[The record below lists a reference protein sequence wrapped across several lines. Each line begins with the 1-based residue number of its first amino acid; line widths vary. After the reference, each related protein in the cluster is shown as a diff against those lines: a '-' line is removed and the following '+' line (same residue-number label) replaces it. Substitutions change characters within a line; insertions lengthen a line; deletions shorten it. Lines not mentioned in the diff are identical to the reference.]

1 MDLGIKNRTAL
12 VCAASSG
19 IGKAIAQ
26 SLVNEGVRVAICARN
41 EENLNKT
48 RDFLQASSETDV
60 ISVVADLSVFSDI
73 IHLVQTVQTQLGS
86 IDILIN
92 NVGGP
97 APGTLMEVTDEQWHD
112 GFQRSFMSIV
122 RLTKAVLPGMTKQKW
137 GRIVAIA
144 SNTAKEPRES
154 ILLSSTI
161 RASIAAFNKAIAANL
176 AHQNVLVHTVC
187 PGPIGTERVLQLAQ
201 DIAIAKNIS
210 FEQAQASLTDQIPME
225 RMGTPEEVAS
235 LVTYL
240 ASQQST
246 FMTGNAIEIDGGQ
259 LKSW

>member
-12 VCAASSG
+12 VCAASNG

-48 RDFLQASSETDV
+48 RDFLQASSEAEV
-60 ISVVADLSVFSDI
+60 ISIVADLSISSDI
-73 IHLVQTVQTQLGS
+73 TRLVQTAQNQLGA

-122 RLTKAVLPGMTKQKW
+122 RLTKAILPGMVETKMGKDYCDRVKHSQRTQ
-137 GRIVAIA
+137 RINSPV
-144 SNTAKEPRES
+144 
-154 ILLSSTI
+154 
-161 RASIAAFNKAIAANL
+161 
-176 AHQNVLVHTVC
+176 
-187 PGPIGTERVLQLAQ
+187 
-201 DIAIAKNIS
+201 
-210 FEQAQASLTDQIPME
+210 
-225 RMGTPEEVAS
+225 
-235 LVTYL
+235 
-240 ASQQST
+240 
-246 FMTGNAIEIDGGQ
+246 IDN
-259 LKSW
+259 SR